1 MNVFQIESFDRNVRV
16 ELDPSNY
23 VTKARSNKVIGVDA
37 SEFAKMTNLASL
49 KLHVDEL
56 HIDNFKTI

>member
-1 MNVFQIESFDRNVRV
+1 MNVFQIETFDRN
-16 ELDPSNY
+16 
-23 VTKARSNKVIGVDA
+23 SNKVIGVDA
-37 SEFAKMTNLASL
+37 SEFAKITNLASL